1 VRLISDRC
9 PDQLKLPFALWTR
22 EAVGQLIE
30 ERYGVQLSISTVGR
44 YLRRWGF
51 TPQKPLRRAY
61 ERDPAKVKQWLD
73 EAYPAIRRQSKRE
86 KAKLLWGDELG
97 L

>member
-1 VRLISDRC
+1 MRLISDRC
-9 PDQLKLPFALWTR
+9 PDQLNLPFALWTR